1 MLNKIL
7 PIVITL
13 VAVGGAGFAA
23 MTLKGGPAPAAP
35 SAKADGH
42 GDGHGNVKEVQGEEK
57 GSGFGYFNFRRNFI
71 VPVVGSSRVE
81 ALILISVSIEME
93 EEKIEEAQLRE
104 PNIRD
109 AFMKSLL
116 AMSHEG
122 MFNQDITNPDV
133 YSEIQKRLMETAK
146 VSIDQNVK
154 SVLLV
159 DFARQDQ

>member
-23 MTLKGGPAPAAP
+23 MTIKGGPAPAP
-35 SAKADGH
+35 AKQGDSH
-42 GDGHGNVKEVQGEEK
+42 GDGHGDVKDVQGEEK
-57 GSGFGYFNFRRNFI
+57 SSGYGYFNFRRNFI
-71 VPVVGSSRVE
+71 VPVVGSSRVQ

-93 EEKIEEAQLRE
+93 ESKIEEAQTRE

-122 MFNQDITNPDV
+122 LFNQDITDPDV

-146 VSIDQNVK
+146 TSIDENVK